1 MYPFCAEKMPA
12 GEDFGNACQYCTIW
26 VHLGGDMQR
35 EPEKNVVKIH
45 NDINRV
51 TFSGFDKREISVFYS
66 LAKILDDK
74 GGDEIHIP
82 FSELKEIM
90 GTRTSSR
97 KAFVDLIKET
107 VRKILSMQAS
117 IQTDGKRTIFFVPFI
132 TFDINE
138 ETDMMRVRVNPDS
151 VYLFNALTKNFTYF
165 ELTAFNQLKT
175 KYSQRLFSIFKQ
187 YRSTG
192 KVYISAEDFV
202 RILDVP
208 ASYDS
213 RKISQKILN
222 PSITEL
228 SAYFKRLTVKKISEQ
243 RRITGYEFHFYPE
256 KKTITIEQNAGNTE
270 VLKKEKLFC
279 PHCGKEMVLR
289 KNKETGTAF
298 YGHKYYKNNPC
309 QATYTSLE
317 QLEEDRQKIQQEK
330 ERIQQSRNT
339 EKKAW
344 DSVLKK
350 QQSLFDT
357 LKKK

>member
-1 MYPFCAEKMPA
+1 MIKK
-12 GEDFGNACQYCTIW
+12 
-26 VHLGGDMQR
+26 
-35 EPEKNVVKIH
+35 PENSIVKIH

-74 GGDEIHIP
+74 GGEEIHIP
-82 FSELKEIM
+82 FAELRKIM
-90 GTRTSSR
+90 GTRTASR
-97 KAFVDLIKET
+97 QIFVDLIKET
-107 VRKILSMQAS
+107 VRKILTFQAS

-187 YRSTG
+187 YRTTG
-192 KVYISAEDFV
+192 KVYLSAADLV
-202 RILDVP
+202 RLLDIP
-208 ASYDS
+208 ASYNS
-213 RKISQKILN
+213 KKIGQRILN
-222 PSITEL
+222 PSIAEL
-228 SAYFKRLTVKKISEQ
+228 SQHFKKLNMTKIAEG
-243 RRITGYEFHFYPE
+243 RKIVGYEFQFYPE
-256 KKTITIEQNAGNTE
+256 KNTVTIDNSESSDIPETP
-270 VLKKEKLFC
+270 VKLFC

-289 KNKETGTAF
+289 KNKETGTTF

-309 QATYTSLE
+309 QATYATLE

-330 ERIQQSRNT
+330 ERVQQGRNS